1 MLGVFFADIHIS
13 SQRPRFASSYVEV
26 SRFDARRLYLPN
38 QPYQDA
44 LHLLDAHIN
53 ILDYTSVKHT
63 RWHVSA
69 TTFLLERVQ
78 TLQDDPFSM
87 CQTVSH
93 VREILMRVTGRHVW
107 FSLTTILHI
116 LSCVVRIVAD
126 GLCLAL
132 PYLGDIFAD
141 TKPEALIEPGH
152 TTAIGQGHRDSVSID
167 AVWRSVSAHLWPP
180 PAHSAKGDNVL
191 QGLMPPLTALIPGW
205 LPTPDPLQ
213 CGDSKHNEKNT

>member
-1 MLGVFFADIHIS
+1 MGFDTR
-13 SQRPRFASSYVEV
+13 SQIYG
-26 SRFDARRLYLPN
+26 LPLVRACRGEAA
-38 QPYQDA
+38 Y
-44 LHLLDAHIN
+44 
-53 ILDYTSVKHT
+53 
-63 RWHVSA
+63 HVSMHQHGGC
-69 TTFLLERVQ
+69 RC
-78 TLQDDPFSM
+78 S
-87 CQTVSH
+87 
-93 VREILMRVTGRHVW
+93 
-107 FSLTTILHI
+107 